1 VSGGAWLR
9 LQALGW
15 KTAKIAA
22 LSNGAFRL
30 WIATLSEAKLQRP
43 GGSFGSRA
51 HWRQCVGG
59 LGATAKEERELTDAG
74 ILEEAPRLCGRCL
87 EEFHQ
92 APAGTLVVH
101 DWADFQIN
109 TGADR
114 QKRYVERHKSVTANV
129 RENAKLTPDNDN
141 DNDRDKDR
149 IRIINSVTGN
159 HAKNSVGGILKKISE
174 GGR

>member
-15 KTAKIAA
+15 KTPKIAG

-43 GGSFGSRA
+43 GGSFGSRL

-59 LGATAKEERELTDAG
+59 LGSTPKEERELVDAG

-87 EEFHQ
+87 ESFHD
-92 APAGTLVVH
+92 APDGTLVVH

-129 RENAKLTPDNDN
+129 TSDAKMTPDNDR
-141 DNDRDKDR
+141 DNDSDRDSDR
-149 IRIINSVTGN
+149 KRLKRVKGMHSVEQVLDGM
-159 HAKNSVGGILKKISE
+159 I
-174 GGR
+174 GRRS